1 MRISLFPS
9 PVVYRE
15 CLEHPKLL
23 DWIKEYRKTADHDSA
38 SSSCGWHSP
47 YDLHRNEDFT
57 IFFLWFYS
65 ELATSIA
72 ELTPSQFEVVS
83 MWASVNS
90 PGEYNIGHQHLG
102 VDLSA
107 VMWLQSPTNCGN
119 FIFENDSALTRYK
132 LLECTTPEDKEK
144 LNFYDSTWFYPKPW
158 SLLVFPADLRH
169 RVDRNASDED
179 RISIGAN
186 IKLL

>member
-23 DWIKEYRKTADHDSA
+23 DWVKEYRKTADHDSA

-47 YDLHRNEDFT
+47 YDLHKNEDFT

-72 ELTPSQFEVVS
+72 ELTPSPFEVVS
-83 MWASVNS
+83 MWAISVNA
-90 PGEYNIGHQHLG
+90 LG
-102 VDLSA
+102 STISV
-107 VMWLQSPTNCGN
+107 
-119 FIFENDSALTRYK
+119 I
-132 LLECTTPEDKEK
+132 
-144 LNFYDSTWFYPKPW
+144 STWVLI
-158 SLLVFPADLRH
+158 SLLSCGYNLQPTAEILSLRMTV
-169 RVDRNASDED
+169 R
-179 RISIGAN
+179 
-186 IKLL
+186 LLDTSCSNVLHPKTKQN